1 MGIRILR
8 RDRDF
13 SDDRVKWAGPL
24 GPHGVG
30 VPVILLCRMKNT
42 EEVPDEC
49 RGPDGLP
56 GGQQEGHMAPGN
68 SHLPAHLRP
77 WGSEPWRSQAQV
89 LHEIH
94 SPSLLAWTHGP
105 SPHTFPGNG
114 RCSLDSGLN
123 TSSPQQH
130 PHRFHRAVVS
140 ITAKVL
146 AWEAGDLWAPQ
157 EALCLRSPLTWTR
170 PRAQGWS
177 RELLWIYLS
186 ASPSSIKDSL

>member
-56 GGQQEGHMAPGN
+56 GGQQEGHVAPGN

-130 PHRFHRAVVS
+130 TDFTEP
-140 ITAKVL
+140 
-146 AWEAGDLWAPQ
+146 
-157 EALCLRSPLTWTR
+157 RSPSQ
-170 PRAQGWS
+170 PRSWPGRQVTSGPRRRLFASGARSPGPGQGL
-177 RELLWIYLS
+177 RDG
-186 ASPSSIKDSL
+186 PGSSYGSI